1 MTRVLFAHGFEGSP
15 HGSKPSYMKEAL
27 GWEVT
32 APKMSELGWSIAN
45 QTEVLTRLIDEDE
58 FDIVIGSSMG
68 GLAAANASSMR
79 PDADFVLILMAPAFG
94 LAENWEG
101 MEETGRNAWKT
112 TGERRYTGFELDIM
126 LPWEFMEAA
135 EKMSWPVPLHPT
147 AIMHGKNDEVVPI
160 SFSRKIDKECSNV
173 TLHEFDDTH
182 RMKDSLRFI
191 SDISDSLMEG
201 KELKISDGSTD
212 TNKDTHDNMDEFD
225 VSEHEGSIV
234 DDTGEEDFSI
244 GEQESE
250 NSADGEIEQLEAE
263 MKSLEAKMAKKKEA
277 LEISKEEARLE
288 QKIREEEGR
297 LANKEAEKKQAGKE
311 VEEAIKKAEQQVI
324 VAKAEVDEA
333 LKKAE
338 KEKSEAEDARLIAD
352 IEEEEAR
359 EAEADAEAAQ
369 RKLDEAMK
377 KAEDMGKNVE
387 KITEDLEKDKREE
400 EILQRVSSRVDQIDW
415 HLIGKSHID
424 AHDDLT
430 MINGI
435 DDFIQRKLNVLGIR
449 TYEQISKM
457 DSEISKVVNDALEF
471 LPDRVTE
478 MEWTQQAITMLDL
491 KDVDVRASVEED
503 SVVADLSASKIN
515 WSQIGEAGDRKSD
528 RMTEIKG
535 VDADIEKKLKIL
547 GIRTFDQISKMD
559 KETSEAVN
567 GALGFAPGRV
577 TKMMWAQQAK
587 SLLEE

>member
-1 MTRVLFAHGFEGSP
+1 MRVLFAHGFEGSP

-45 QTEVLTRLIDEDE
+45 QTEVLTRLIDEKE

-79 PDADFVLILMAPAFG
+79 PDEDFVLILMAPAFG

-101 MEETGRNAWKT
+101 MEDTGRNAWKT

-135 EKMSWPVPLHPT
+135 EKMSWPIPLHPT

-160 SFSRKIDKECSNV
+160 SFSRKVEKECSNV

-182 RMKDSLRFI
+182 RLKDSMRFI
-191 SDISDSLMEG
+191 SEISDSLRAG
-201 KELKISDGSTD
+201 KERKTSDEETESD
-212 TNKDTHDNMDEFD
+212 KVLEDEMDEFD
-225 VSEHEGSIV
+225 VSEHEGITVSG
-234 DDTGEEDFSI
+234 TGEESFSVEE
-244 GEQESE
+244 GDT
-250 NSADGEIEQLEAE
+250 ADSEIEQLEAE
-263 MKSLEAKMAKKKEA
+263 MKNLEAKMAQKKEA
-277 LEISKEEARLE
+277 LEISREEARLE
-288 QKIREEEGR
+288 KKIREEEER
-297 LANKEAEKKQAGKE
+297 LADKEAEKERAGKE
-311 VEEAIKKAEQQVI
+311 VEEAIKKAEEQVI

-338 KEKSEAEDARLIAD
+338 RERSEAEEARLIAD

-359 EAEADAEAAQ
+359 EAKADADAAQ

-377 KAEDMGKNVE
+377 KAEDMGKNAE
-387 KITEDLEKDKREE
+387 KITEDLEKDKRED
-400 EILQRVSSRVDQIDW
+400 EILERVGSRVDQIDW
-415 HLIGKSHID
+415 SRIGK
-424 AHDDLT
+424 AGEEVHDDLT

-435 DDFIQRKLNVLGIR
+435 DEFIQRKLNVLGIK

-457 DSEISKVVNDALEF
+457 DSEISKTVNDALEF
-471 LPDRVTE
+471 LPERVTE

-491 KDVDVRASVEED
+491 KDVDVRSSVDED
-503 SVVADLSASKIN
+503 EAVVADLSASKIN

-559 KETSEAVN
+559 KETAEAVN

>member
-1 MTRVLFAHGFEGSP
+1 MRVLFAHGFEGSP

-45 QTEVLTRLIDEDE
+45 QTEVLTRLIDENE

-79 PDADFVLILMAPAFG
+79 PDEDFVLILMAPAFG

-101 MEETGRNAWKT
+101 MEDTGRNAWKT

-135 EKMSWPVPLHPT
+135 EKMSWPIPLHPT

-160 SFSRKIDKECSNV
+160 SFSRKVEKECSNV

-182 RMKDSLRFI
+182 RLKDSMRFI
-191 SDISDSLMEG
+191 SEISDSLRAG
-201 KELKISDGSTD
+201 KERKTSDEETESD
-212 TNKDTHDNMDEFD
+212 KVLEDEMDEFD
-225 VSEHEGSIV
+225 VSEHEGITVSG
-234 DDTGEEDFSI
+234 TGEESFSVEE
-244 GEQESE
+244 GDT
-250 NSADGEIEQLEAE
+250 ADSEIEQLEAE
-263 MKSLEAKMAKKKEA
+263 MKNLEAKMAQKKEA
-277 LEISKEEARLE
+277 LEISREEARLE
-288 QKIREEEGR
+288 KKIREEEER
-297 LANKEAEKKQAGKE
+297 LADKEAEKERAGKE
-311 VEEAIKKAEQQVI
+311 VEEAIKKAEEQVI

-338 KEKSEAEDARLIAD
+338 RERSEAEEARLIAD

-359 EAEADAEAAQ
+359 EAKADADAAQ

-377 KAEDMGKNVE
+377 KAEDMGKNAE
-387 KITEDLEKDKREE
+387 KITEDLEKDKRED
-400 EILQRVSSRVDQIDW
+400 EILERVGSRVDQIDW
-415 HLIGKSHID
+415 SRIGK
-424 AHDDLT
+424 AGEEVHDDLT

-435 DDFIQRKLNVLGIR
+435 DEFIQRKLNVLGIK

-457 DSEISKVVNDALEF
+457 DSEISKTVNDALEF
-471 LPDRVTE
+471 LPERVTE

-491 KDVDVRASVEED
+491 KDVDVRSSVDED
-503 SVVADLSASKIN
+503 EAVVADLSASKIN

-559 KETSEAVN
+559 KETAEAVN

>member
-1 MTRVLFAHGFEGSP
+1 MRVLFAHGFEGSP

-45 QTEVLTRLIDEDE
+45 QTEVLTRLIDENE

-79 PDADFVLILMAPAFG
+79 PDEDFVLILMAPAFG

-101 MEETGRNAWKT
+101 MEDTGRNAWKT

-135 EKMSWPVPLHPT
+135 EKMSWPIPLHPT

-160 SFSRKIDKECSNV
+160 SFSRKVEKECSNV

-182 RMKDSLRFI
+182 RLKDSMRFI
-191 SDISDSLMEG
+191 SEISDSLRAG
-201 KELKISDGSTD
+201 KERKTSDEETESD
-212 TNKDTHDNMDEFD
+212 KVLEDEMDEFD
-225 VSEHEGSIV
+225 VSEHEGITVSG
-234 DDTGEEDFSI
+234 TGEESFSVEE
-244 GEQESE
+244 GDT
-250 NSADGEIEQLEAE
+250 ADSEIEQLEAE
-263 MKSLEAKMAKKKEA
+263 MKNLEAKMAQKKEA
-277 LEISKEEARLE
+277 LEISREEARLE
-288 QKIREEEGR
+288 KKIREEEER
-297 LANKEAEKKQAGKE
+297 LADKEAEKERAGKE
-311 VEEAIKKAEQQVI
+311 VEEAIKKAEEQVI

-338 KEKSEAEDARLIAD
+338 RERSEAEEARLIAD

-359 EAEADAEAAQ
+359 EAKADADAAQ

-377 KAEDMGKNVE
+377 KAEDMGKNAE
-387 KITEDLEKDKREE
+387 KITEDLEKDKRED
-400 EILQRVSSRVDQIDW
+400 EILERVGSRVDQIDW
-415 HLIGKSHID
+415 SRIGK
-424 AHDDLT
+424 AGEEVHDDLT

-435 DDFIQRKLNVLGIR
+435 DEFIQRKLNVLGIK

-457 DSEISKVVNDALEF
+457 DSELSKTVNDALEF
-471 LPDRVTE
+471 LPERVTE

-491 KDVDVRASVEED
+491 QDVDVRSSVDED
-503 SVVADLSASKIN
+503 EAVVADLSASKIN

-528 RMTEIKG
+528 RITEIKG

-559 KETSEAVN
+559 KETAEAVN

>member
-1 MTRVLFAHGFEGSP
+1 MRVLFAHGFEGSP

-45 QTEVLTRLIDEDE
+45 QTEVLTRLIDEND
-58 FDIVIGSSMG
+58 FDIIIGSSMG

-79 PDADFVLILMAPAFG
+79 PDEDFVLILMAPAFG

-101 MEETGRNAWKT
+101 MEDTGRNAWKT

-135 EKMSWPVPLHPT
+135 EKMSWPIPLHPT

-160 SFSRKIDKECSNV
+160 SFSRKVEKECSNV

-182 RMKDSLRFI
+182 RLKDSLRFI
-191 SDISDSLMEG
+191 SEISDSLRAG
-201 KELKISDGSTD
+201 KERKTTDEETESDKVLED
-212 TNKDTHDNMDEFD
+212 EMDEFD
-225 VSEHEGSIV
+225 LSEHEGITVSG
-234 DDTGEEDFSI
+234 TGEGSFSVEE
-244 GEQESE
+244 GDT
-250 NSADGEIEQLEAE
+250 ADSEIEQLEAE
-263 MKSLEAKMAKKKEA
+263 MKNLEAKMAQKKEA
-277 LEISKEEARLE
+277 LEISREEARLE
-288 QKIREEEGR
+288 KKIREEEER
-297 LANKEAEKKQAGKE
+297 LADKEAEKERAGKE
-311 VEEAIKKAEQQVI
+311 VEEAIKKAEEQVI

-338 KEKSEAEDARLIAD
+338 RERSEAEEARLIAD

-359 EAEADAEAAQ
+359 EAKADADAAQ

-377 KAEDMGKNVE
+377 KAEDMGKNAE
-387 KITEDLEKDKREE
+387 KITEDLEKDKRED
-400 EILQRVSSRVDQIDW
+400 EILERVGSRVDQIDW
-415 HLIGKSHID
+415 GRIGK
-424 AHDDLT
+424 AGEEVHDDLT

-435 DDFIQRKLNVLGIR
+435 DEFIQRKLNVLGIK

-457 DSEISKVVNDALEF
+457 DSEISKTVNDALEF
-471 LPDRVTE
+471 LPERVTE

-491 KDVDVRASVEED
+491 KDVDVRSSVDED
-503 SVVADLSASKIN
+503 EAVVADLSTSKIN

-559 KETSEAVN
+559 KETAEAVN

>member
-1 MTRVLFAHGFEGSP
+1 MRVLFAHGFEGSP
-15 HGSKPSYMKEAL
+15 NGSKPSYMKEAL

-45 QTEVLTRLIDEDE
+45 QTEVLTRLIDENE

-79 PDADFVLILMAPAFG
+79 PDEDFVLILMAPAFG

-101 MEETGRNAWKT
+101 MEDTGRNAWKT

-135 EKMSWPVPLHPT
+135 EKMSWPIPLHPT

-160 SFSRKIDKECSNV
+160 SFSRKVEKECSNV

-182 RMKDSLRFI
+182 RLKDSMRFI
-191 SDISDSLMEG
+191 SEISDSLRAG
-201 KELKISDGSTD
+201 KERKTSDEETESD
-212 TNKDTHDNMDEFD
+212 KVLEDEMDEFD
-225 VSEHEGSIV
+225 LSEHEGITVSG
-234 DDTGEEDFSI
+234 TGEESFSVEE
-244 GEQESE
+244 GDT
-250 NSADGEIEQLEAE
+250 ADSEIEQLEAE
-263 MKSLEAKMAKKKEA
+263 MKNLEAKMAQKKEA
-277 LEISKEEARLE
+277 LEISREEAKLE
-288 QKIREEEGR
+288 KKIREEEER
-297 LANKEAEKKQAGKE
+297 LANKEAEKERAGKE
-311 VEEAIKKAEQQVI
+311 IEEAIKKAEEQVI

-338 KEKSEAEDARLIAD
+338 RERSEAEEARLIAD

-359 EAEADAEAAQ
+359 EAKADADAAQ

-377 KAEDMGKNVE
+377 KAEDMGKNAE
-387 KITEDLEKDKREE
+387 KITEDLEKDKRED
-400 EILQRVSSRVDQIDW
+400 EILERVGSRVDQIDW
-415 HLIGKSHID
+415 GRIGK
-424 AHDDLT
+424 AGEEVHDDLT

-435 DDFIQRKLNVLGIR
+435 DEFIQRKLNVLGIK

-457 DSEISKVVNDALEF
+457 DSEISKTVNDALEF
-471 LPDRVTE
+471 LPERVTE

-491 KDVDVRASVEED
+491 KDVDVRSSVDED
-503 SVVADLSASKIN
+503 EAVVADLSASKIN

-559 KETSEAVN
+559 KETAEAVN

>member
-1 MTRVLFAHGFEGSP
+1 MRVLFAHGFEGSP

-45 QTEVLTRLIDEDE
+45 QTEVLTRLIDEND
-58 FDIVIGSSMG
+58 FDIIIGSSMG

-79 PDADFVLILMAPAFG
+79 PDEDFVLILMAPAFG

-101 MEETGRNAWKT
+101 MEDTGRNAWKT

-135 EKMSWPVPLHPT
+135 EKMSWPIPLHPT

-160 SFSRKIDKECSNV
+160 SFSRKVEKECSNV

-182 RMKDSLRFI
+182 RLKDSLRFI
-191 SDISDSLMEG
+191 SEISDSLRAG
-201 KELKISDGSTD
+201 KERKTTDEETESDKVLED
-212 TNKDTHDNMDEFD
+212 EMDEFD
-225 VSEHEGSIV
+225 VSEHEGITVSG
-234 DDTGEEDFSI
+234 TGEESFSVEE
-244 GEQESE
+244 GDT
-250 NSADGEIEQLEAE
+250 ADSEIEQLEAE
-263 MKSLEAKMAKKKEA
+263 MKSLEAKMAQKKEA
-277 LEISKEEARLE
+277 LEISREEARLE
-288 QKIREEEGR
+288 KKIREEEER
-297 LANKEAEKKQAGKE
+297 LADKEAEKERAGKE
-311 VEEAIKKAEQQVI
+311 VEEAIKKAEEQVI

-338 KEKSEAEDARLIAD
+338 RERSEAEEARLIAD

-359 EAEADAEAAQ
+359 EAKADADAAQ

-377 KAEDMGKNVE
+377 KAEDMGKNAE
-387 KITEDLEKDKREE
+387 KITEDLEKDKRED
-400 EILQRVSSRVDQIDW
+400 EILERVGSRVDQIDW
-415 HLIGKSHID
+415 SRIGK
-424 AHDDLT
+424 AGEEVHDDLT

-435 DDFIQRKLNVLGIR
+435 DEFIQRKLNVLGIK

-457 DSEISKVVNDALEF
+457 DSEISKTVNDALEF
-471 LPDRVTE
+471 LPERVTE

-491 KDVDVRASVEED
+491 KDVDVRSSVDED
-503 SVVADLSASKIN
+503 EAVVADLSASKIN

-559 KETSEAVN
+559 KETAEAVN

>member
-1 MTRVLFAHGFEGSP
+1 MRVLFAHGFEGSP
-15 HGSKPSYMKEAL
+15 NGSKPSYMKEAL

-45 QTEVLTRLIDEDE
+45 QTEVLTRLIDENE

-79 PDADFVLILMAPAFG
+79 PDEDFVLILMAPAFG

-101 MEETGRNAWKT
+101 MEDTGRNAWKT

-135 EKMSWPVPLHPT
+135 EKMSWPIPLHPT

-160 SFSRKIDKECSNV
+160 SFSRKVEKECSNV

-182 RMKDSLRFI
+182 RLKDSMRFI
-191 SDISDSLMEG
+191 SEISDSLRAG
-201 KELKISDGSTD
+201 KERKTSDEETESD
-212 TNKDTHDNMDEFD
+212 KVLEDEMDEFD
-225 VSEHEGSIV
+225 LSEHEGITVSG
-234 DDTGEEDFSI
+234 TGEGSFSVEE
-244 GEQESE
+244 GDT
-250 NSADGEIEQLEAE
+250 ADSEIEQLEAE
-263 MKSLEAKMAKKKEA
+263 MKNLEAKMAQKKEA
-277 LEISKEEARLE
+277 LEISREEARLE
-288 QKIREEEGR
+288 KKIREEEER
-297 LANKEAEKKQAGKE
+297 LANKEAEKERAGKE
-311 VEEAIKKAEQQVI
+311 VEEAIKKAEEQVI

-338 KEKSEAEDARLIAD
+338 RERSEAEEARLIAD

-359 EAEADAEAAQ
+359 EAKADADAAQ

-377 KAEDMGKNVE
+377 KAEDMGKNAE
-387 KITEDLEKDKREE
+387 KITEDLEKDKRED
-400 EILQRVSSRVDQIDW
+400 EILERVGSRVDQIDW
-415 HLIGKSHID
+415 GRIGK
-424 AHDDLT
+424 AGEEVHDDLT

-435 DDFIQRKLNVLGIR
+435 DEFIQRKLNVLGIK

-457 DSEISKVVNDALEF
+457 DSEISKTVNDALEF
-471 LPDRVTE
+471 LPERVTE

-491 KDVDVRASVEED
+491 KDVDVRSSVDED
-503 SVVADLSASKIN
+503 EAVVADLSASKIN

-559 KETSEAVN
+559 KETAEAVN

>member
-1 MTRVLFAHGFEGSP
+1 MRVLFAHGFEGSP

-45 QTEVLTRLIDEDE
+45 QTEVLTRLIDENE

-79 PDADFVLILMAPAFG
+79 PDEDFVLILMAPAFG

-101 MEETGRNAWKT
+101 MEDTGRNAWKT

-135 EKMSWPVPLHPT
+135 EKMSWPIPLHPT

-160 SFSRKIDKECSNV
+160 SFSRKVEKECSNV

-182 RMKDSLRFI
+182 RLKDSMRFI
-191 SDISDSLMEG
+191 SEISDSLRAG
-201 KELKISDGSTD
+201 KERKTSDEEAESD
-212 TNKDTHDNMDEFD
+212 KVLEDEMDEFD
-225 VSEHEGSIV
+225 VSEHEGITVSGTEEGSFSV
-234 DDTGEEDFSI
+234 EEGDT
-244 GEQESE
+244 
-250 NSADGEIEQLEAE
+250 ADSEIEQLEAE
-263 MKSLEAKMAKKKEA
+263 MKNLEAKMAQKKEA
-277 LEISKEEARLE
+277 LEISREEARLE
-288 QKIREEEGR
+288 KKIREEEER
-297 LANKEAEKKQAGKE
+297 LADKEAEKERAGKE
-311 VEEAIKKAEQQVI
+311 VEEAIKKAEEQVI

-338 KEKSEAEDARLIAD
+338 RERSEAEEARLIAD

-359 EAEADAEAAQ
+359 EAKADADAAQ

-377 KAEDMGKNVE
+377 KAEDMGKNAE
-387 KITEDLEKDKREE
+387 KITEDLEKDKRED
-400 EILQRVSSRVDQIDW
+400 EILERVGSRVDQIDW
-415 HLIGKSHID
+415 SRIGKASEEV
-424 AHDDLT
+424 HDDLT

-435 DDFIQRKLNVLGIR
+435 DEFIQRKLNVLGIK

-457 DSEISKVVNDALEF
+457 DSEISKTVNDALEF
-471 LPDRVTE
+471 LPERVTE

-491 KDVDVRASVEED
+491 KDVDVRSSVDED
-503 SVVADLSASKIN
+503 EAVVADLSASKIN

-559 KETSEAVN
+559 KETAEAVN

-577 TKMMWAQQAK
+577 IKMMWAQQAK

>member
-1 MTRVLFAHGFEGSP
+1 MRVLFAHGFEGSP

-45 QTEVLTRLIDEDE
+45 QTEVLTRLIDENE

-79 PDADFVLILMAPAFG
+79 PDEDFVLILMAPAFG

-101 MEETGRNAWKT
+101 MEDTGRNAWKT

-135 EKMSWPVPLHPT
+135 EKMSWPIPLHPT

-160 SFSRKIDKECSNV
+160 SFSRKVEKECSNV

-182 RMKDSLRFI
+182 RLKDSMRFI
-191 SDISDSLMEG
+191 SEISDSLRAG
-201 KELKISDGSTD
+201 KERKTSDEETESD
-212 TNKDTHDNMDEFD
+212 KVLEDEMDEFD
-225 VSEHEGSIV
+225 VSEHEGITVSG
-234 DDTGEEDFSI
+234 TGEESFSVEE
-244 GEQESE
+244 GDT
-250 NSADGEIEQLEAE
+250 ADSEIEQLEAE
-263 MKSLEAKMAKKKEA
+263 MKNLEAKMAQKKEA
-277 LEISKEEARLE
+277 LEISREEARLE
-288 QKIREEEGR
+288 KKIREEEER
-297 LANKEAEKKQAGKE
+297 LADKEAEKERAGKE
-311 VEEAIKKAEQQVI
+311 VEEAIKKAEEQVI

-338 KEKSEAEDARLIAD
+338 RERSEAEEARLIAD

-359 EAEADAEAAQ
+359 EAKADADAAQ

-377 KAEDMGKNVE
+377 KAEDMGKNAE
-387 KITEDLEKDKREE
+387 KITEDLEKDKRED
-400 EILQRVSSRVDQIDW
+400 EILERVGSRVDQIDW
-415 HLIGKSHID
+415 SRIGK
-424 AHDDLT
+424 AGEEVHDDLT

-435 DDFIQRKLNVLGIR
+435 DEFIQRKLNVLGIK

-457 DSEISKVVNDALEF
+457 DSEISKTVNDALEF
-471 LPDRVTE
+471 LPERVTE

-491 KDVDVRASVEED
+491 QDVDVRSSVDED
-503 SVVADLSASKIN
+503 EAVVADLSASKIN

-528 RMTEIKG
+528 RITEIKG

-559 KETSEAVN
+559 KETAEAVN

>member
-1 MTRVLFAHGFEGSP
+1 MRVLFAHGFEGSP
-15 HGSKPSYMKEAL
+15 NGSKPSYMKEAL

-45 QTEVLTRLIDEDE
+45 QTEVLTRLIDENE

-79 PDADFVLILMAPAFG
+79 PDEDFVLILMAPAFG

-101 MEETGRNAWKT
+101 MEDTGRNAWKT

-135 EKMSWPVPLHPT
+135 EKMSWPIPLHPT

-160 SFSRKIDKECSNV
+160 SFSRKVEKECSNV

-182 RMKDSLRFI
+182 RLKDSMRFI
-191 SDISDSLMEG
+191 SEISDSLRAG
-201 KELKISDGSTD
+201 KERKTSDEETESD
-212 TNKDTHDNMDEFD
+212 KVLEDEMDEFD
-225 VSEHEGSIV
+225 LSEHEGITVSG
-234 DDTGEEDFSI
+234 TGEESFSVEE
-244 GEQESE
+244 GDT
-250 NSADGEIEQLEAE
+250 ADSEIEQLEAE
-263 MKSLEAKMAKKKEA
+263 MKNLEAKMAQKKEA
-277 LEISKEEARLE
+277 LEISREEARLE
-288 QKIREEEGR
+288 KKIREEEER
-297 LANKEAEKKQAGKE
+297 LANKEAEKERAGKE
-311 VEEAIKKAEQQVI
+311 IEEAIKKAEEQVI

-338 KEKSEAEDARLIAD
+338 RERSEAEEARLIAD

-359 EAEADAEAAQ
+359 EAKADADAAQ

-377 KAEDMGKNVE
+377 KAEDMGKNAE
-387 KITEDLEKDKREE
+387 KITEDLEKDKRED
-400 EILQRVSSRVDQIDW
+400 EILERVGSRVDQIDW
-415 HLIGKSHID
+415 GRIGK
-424 AHDDLT
+424 AGEEVHDDLT

-435 DDFIQRKLNVLGIR
+435 DEFIQRKLNVLGIK

-457 DSEISKVVNDALEF
+457 DSEISKTVNDALEF
-471 LPDRVTE
+471 LPERVTE

-491 KDVDVRASVEED
+491 KDVDVRSSVDED
-503 SVVADLSASKIN
+503 EAVVADLSASKIN

-559 KETSEAVN
+559 KETAEAVN

>member
-1 MTRVLFAHGFEGSP
+1 
-15 HGSKPSYMKEAL
+15 MKEAL

-45 QTEVLTRLIDEDE
+45 QTEVLTRLIDEKE

-79 PDADFVLILMAPAFG
+79 PDEDFVLILMAPAFG

-101 MEETGRNAWKT
+101 MEDTGRNAWKT

-135 EKMSWPVPLHPT
+135 EKMSWPIPLHPT

-160 SFSRKIDKECSNV
+160 SFSRKVEKECSNV

-182 RMKDSLRFI
+182 RLKDSMRFI
-191 SDISDSLMEG
+191 SEISDSLRAG
-201 KELKISDGSTD
+201 KERKTSDEEAESD
-212 TNKDTHDNMDEFD
+212 KVLEDEMDEFD
-225 VSEHEGSIV
+225 VSEHEGITVSG
-234 DDTGEEDFSI
+234 TGEESFSVEE
-244 GEQESE
+244 GDT
-250 NSADGEIEQLEAE
+250 ADSEIEQLEAE
-263 MKSLEAKMAKKKEA
+263 MKNLEAKMAQKKEA
-277 LEISKEEARLE
+277 LEISREEARLE
-288 QKIREEEGR
+288 KKIREEEER
-297 LANKEAEKKQAGKE
+297 LADKEAEKERAGKE
-311 VEEAIKKAEQQVI
+311 VEEAIKKAEEQVI

-338 KEKSEAEDARLIAD
+338 RERSEAEEARLIAD

-359 EAEADAEAAQ
+359 EAKADADAAQ

-377 KAEDMGKNVE
+377 KAEDMGKNAE
-387 KITEDLEKDKREE
+387 KITEDLEKDKRED
-400 EILQRVSSRVDQIDW
+400 EILERVGSRVDQIDW
-415 HLIGKSHID
+415 SRIGKASEEV
-424 AHDDLT
+424 HDDLT

-435 DDFIQRKLNVLGIR
+435 DEFIQRKLNVLGIK

-457 DSEISKVVNDALEF
+457 DSEISKTVNDALEF
-471 LPDRVTE
+471 LPERVTE

-491 KDVDVRASVEED
+491 KDVDVRSSVDED
-503 SVVADLSASKIN
+503 EAVVADLSASKIN

-559 KETSEAVN
+559 KETAEAVN

>member
-1 MTRVLFAHGFEGSP
+1 MRVLFAHGFEGSP

-45 QTEVLTRLIDEDE
+45 QTEVLTRLIDENE

-79 PDADFVLILMAPAFG
+79 PDEDFVLILMAPAFG

-101 MEETGRNAWKT
+101 MEDTGRNAWKT

-135 EKMSWPVPLHPT
+135 EKMSWPIPLHPT

-160 SFSRKIDKECSNV
+160 SFSRKVEKECSNV

-182 RMKDSLRFI
+182 RLKDSMRFI
-191 SDISDSLMEG
+191 SEISDSLRAG
-201 KELKISDGSTD
+201 KERKTSDEETESD
-212 TNKDTHDNMDEFD
+212 KVLEDEMDEFD
-225 VSEHEGSIV
+225 LSEHEGITVSG
-234 DDTGEEDFSI
+234 TGEGSFSVEE
-244 GEQESE
+244 GDT
-250 NSADGEIEQLEAE
+250 ADSEIEQLEAE
-263 MKSLEAKMAKKKEA
+263 MKNLEAKMAQKKEA
-277 LEISKEEARLE
+277 LEISREEARLE
-288 QKIREEEGR
+288 KKIREEEER
-297 LANKEAEKKQAGKE
+297 LANKEAEKERAGKE
-311 VEEAIKKAEQQVI
+311 VEEAIKKAEEQVI

-338 KEKSEAEDARLIAD
+338 RERSEAEEARLIAD

-359 EAEADAEAAQ
+359 EAKADADAAQ

-377 KAEDMGKNVE
+377 KAEDMGKNAE
-387 KITEDLEKDKREE
+387 KITEDLEKDKRED
-400 EILQRVSSRVDQIDW
+400 EILERVGSRVDQIDW
-415 HLIGKSHID
+415 GRIGK
-424 AHDDLT
+424 AGEEVHDDLT

-435 DDFIQRKLNVLGIR
+435 DEFIQRKLNVLGIK

-457 DSEISKVVNDALEF
+457 DSEISKTVNDALEF
-471 LPDRVTE
+471 LPERVTE

-491 KDVDVRASVEED
+491 KDVDVRSSVDED
-503 SVVADLSASKIN
+503 EAVVADLSASKIN

-559 KETSEAVN
+559 KETAEAVN

>member
-1 MTRVLFAHGFEGSP
+1 MRVLFAHGFEGSP

-45 QTEVLTRLIDEDE
+45 QTEVLTRLIDENE

-79 PDADFVLILMAPAFG
+79 PDEDFVLILMAPAFG

-101 MEETGRNAWKT
+101 MEDTGRNAWKT

-135 EKMSWPVPLHPT
+135 EKMSWPIPLHPT

-160 SFSRKIDKECSNV
+160 SFSRKVEKECSNV

-182 RMKDSLRFI
+182 RLKDSMRFI
-191 SDISDSLMEG
+191 SEISDSLRAG
-201 KELKISDGSTD
+201 KERKTSDEETESD
-212 TNKDTHDNMDEFD
+212 KVLEDEMDEFD
-225 VSEHEGSIV
+225 LSEHEGITVSG
-234 DDTGEEDFSI
+234 TGEGSFSVEE
-244 GEQESE
+244 GDT
-250 NSADGEIEQLEAE
+250 ADSEIEQLEAE
-263 MKSLEAKMAKKKEA
+263 MKNLEAKMAQKKEA
-277 LEISKEEARLE
+277 LEISREEARLE
-288 QKIREEEGR
+288 KKIREEEER
-297 LANKEAEKKQAGKE
+297 LANKEAEKERAGKE
-311 VEEAIKKAEQQVI
+311 IEEAIKKAEEQVI

-338 KEKSEAEDARLIAD
+338 RERSEAEEARLIAD

-359 EAEADAEAAQ
+359 EAKADADAAQ

-377 KAEDMGKNVE
+377 KAEDMGKNAE
-387 KITEDLEKDKREE
+387 KITEDLEKDKRED
-400 EILQRVSSRVDQIDW
+400 EILERVGSRVDQIDW
-415 HLIGKSHID
+415 GRIGK
-424 AHDDLT
+424 AGEEVHDDLT

-435 DDFIQRKLNVLGIR
+435 DEFIQRKLNVLGIK

-457 DSEISKVVNDALEF
+457 DSEISKTVNDALEF
-471 LPDRVTE
+471 LPERVTE

-491 KDVDVRASVEED
+491 KDVDVRSSVDED
-503 SVVADLSASKIN
+503 EAVVADLSASKIN

-559 KETSEAVN
+559 KETAEAVN

>member
-1 MTRVLFAHGFEGSP
+1 
-15 HGSKPSYMKEAL
+15 MKEAL

-45 QTEVLTRLIDEDE
+45 QTEVLTRLIDENE

-79 PDADFVLILMAPAFG
+79 PDEDFVLILMAPAFG

-101 MEETGRNAWKT
+101 MEDTGRNAWKT

-135 EKMSWPVPLHPT
+135 EKMSWPIPLHPT

-160 SFSRKIDKECSNV
+160 SFSRKVEKECSNV

-182 RMKDSLRFI
+182 RLKDSMRFI
-191 SDISDSLMEG
+191 SEISDSLRGG
-201 KELKISDGSTD
+201 KERKTSDEEAESD
-212 TNKDTHDNMDEFD
+212 KVLEDEMDEFD
-225 VSEHEGSIV
+225 VSEHEGIAVSG
-234 DDTGEEDFSI
+234 TGEESFSVEE
-244 GEQESE
+244 GDT
-250 NSADGEIEQLEAE
+250 ADSEIEQLEAE
-263 MKSLEAKMAKKKEA
+263 MKNLEAKMAQKKEA
-277 LEISKEEARLE
+277 LEISREEARLE
-288 QKIREEEGR
+288 KKIREEEER
-297 LANKEAEKKQAGKE
+297 LADKEAEKERAGKE
-311 VEEAIKKAEQQVI
+311 VEEAIKKAEEQVI

-338 KEKSEAEDARLIAD
+338 RERSEAEEARLIAD

-359 EAEADAEAAQ
+359 EAKADADAAQ

-377 KAEDMGKNVE
+377 KAEDMGKNAE
-387 KITEDLEKDKREE
+387 KITEDLEKDKRED
-400 EILQRVSSRVDQIDW
+400 EILERVGSRVDQIDW
-415 HLIGKSHID
+415 SRIGK
-424 AHDDLT
+424 AGEEVHDDLT

-435 DDFIQRKLNVLGIR
+435 DEFIQRKLNVLGIK

-457 DSEISKVVNDALEF
+457 DSEISKTVNDALEF
-471 LPDRVTE
+471 LPERVTE

-491 KDVDVRASVEED
+491 KDVDVGSSADED
-503 SVVADLSASKIN
+503 EAVVADLSASKIN

-559 KETSEAVN
+559 KETAEAVN

>member
-1 MTRVLFAHGFEGSP
+1 MRVLFAHGFEGSP

-45 QTEVLTRLIDEDE
+45 QTEVLTRLIDENE

-79 PDADFVLILMAPAFG
+79 PDEDFVLILMAPAFG

-101 MEETGRNAWKT
+101 MGDTGRNAWKT

-135 EKMSWPVPLHPT
+135 EKMSWPIPLHPT

-160 SFSRKIDKECSNV
+160 SFSRKVEKECSNV

-182 RMKDSLRFI
+182 RLKDSMRFI
-191 SDISDSLMEG
+191 SEISDSLRAGKEG
-201 KELKISDGSTD
+201 KTSDEEAVSD
-212 TNKDTHDNMDEFD
+212 KVLEDEMDEFD
-225 VSEHEGSIV
+225 VSEHEGIIV
-234 DDTGEEDFSI
+234 SGTGEGSFSVEE
-244 GEQESE
+244 GDR
-250 NSADGEIEQLEAE
+250 ADSEIEQLEAE
-263 MKSLEAKMAKKKEA
+263 MKNLEAKMAQKKEA
-277 LEISKEEARLE
+277 LEISREEARLE
-288 QKIREEEGR
+288 KKIREEERR
-297 LANKEAEKKQAGKE
+297 LADKEAEKERAGKQ
-311 VEEAIKKAEQQVI
+311 VEEAIKKAEEQVI
-324 VAKAEVDEA
+324 VARAEVDEA

-338 KEKSEAEDARLIAD
+338 RERSEAEEARLIAD

-359 EAEADAEAAQ
+359 EAKADADAAQ

-377 KAEDMGKNVE
+377 KAEDMGKNAE
-387 KITEDLEKDKREE
+387 KITEDLEKDKRED
-400 EILQRVSSRVDQIDW
+400 EILERVGSRVDQIDW
-415 HLIGKSHID
+415 SRIGK
-424 AHDDLT
+424 AGEEVHDDLT

-435 DDFIQRKLNVLGIR
+435 DEFIQRKLNVLGIK

-457 DSEISKVVNDALEF
+457 DSEISKTVNDALEF
-471 LPDRVTE
+471 LPERVTE
-478 MEWTQQAITMLDL
+478 MEWTKQAITMLDL
-491 KDVDVRASVEED
+491 KDVDVRSSVDED
-503 SVVADLSASKIN
+503 EAVVADLSASKIN

-559 KETSEAVN
+559 KETAEAVN

-577 TKMMWAQQAK
+577 NKMMWAQQAK

>member
-1 MTRVLFAHGFEGSP
+1 MRVLFAHGFEGSP

-45 QTEVLTRLIDEDE
+45 QTEVLTRLIDENE

-79 PDADFVLILMAPAFG
+79 PDEDFVLILMAPAFG

-135 EKMSWPVPLHPT
+135 EKMSWPIPLHPT

-160 SFSRKIDKECSNV
+160 SFSRKVEKECSNV

-182 RMKDSLRFI
+182 RLKDSMRFI
-191 SDISDSLMEG
+191 FEISDSLRAG
-201 KELKISDGSTD
+201 KERKTSDEETESD
-212 TNKDTHDNMDEFD
+212 KVLEDEMDEFD
-225 VSEHEGSIV
+225 VSEHEGTTVSG
-234 DDTGEEDFSI
+234 TGEGSFSVEE
-244 GEQESE
+244 GDT
-250 NSADGEIEQLEAE
+250 ADSEIEQLEAE
-263 MKSLEAKMAKKKEA
+263 MKNLEAKMAQKKEA
-277 LEISKEEARLE
+277 LEISREEARLE
-288 QKIREEEGR
+288 KKIREEEER
-297 LANKEAEKKQAGKE
+297 LADKEAEKERAGKE
-311 VEEAIKKAEQQVI
+311 VEEAIKKAEEQVI

-338 KEKSEAEDARLIAD
+338 RERSEAEEARLIAD

-359 EAEADAEAAQ
+359 EAKADADAAQ

-377 KAEDMGKNVE
+377 KAEDMGKNAE
-387 KITEDLEKDKREE
+387 KITEDLEKDKRED
-400 EILQRVSSRVDQIDW
+400 EILERVGSRVDQIDW
-415 HLIGKSHID
+415 SRIGK
-424 AHDDLT
+424 AGEEVHDDLT

-435 DDFIQRKLNVLGIR
+435 DEFIQRKLNVLGIK

-457 DSEISKVVNDALEF
+457 DSEISKTVNDALEF
-471 LPDRVTE
+471 LPERVTE

-491 KDVDVRASVEED
+491 KDVDVRSSVDED
-503 SVVADLSASKIN
+503 ESVVADLSASKIN

-559 KETSEAVN
+559 KETAEAVN

>member
-1 MTRVLFAHGFEGSP
+1 MRVLFAHGFEGTP

-45 QTEVLTRLIDEDE
+45 QTEVLTRLIDENE

-79 PDADFVLILMAPAFG
+79 PDEDFVLILMAPAFG

-101 MEETGRNAWKT
+101 MEDTGRNAWKT

-135 EKMSWPVPLHPT
+135 EKMSWPIPLHPT

-160 SFSRKIDKECSNV
+160 SFSRKVEKECSNV

-182 RMKDSLRFI
+182 RLKDSMRFI
-191 SDISDSLMEG
+191 FEISDSLRAG
-201 KELKISDGSTD
+201 KERKTSDEETESD
-212 TNKDTHDNMDEFD
+212 KVLEDEMDEFD
-225 VSEHEGSIV
+225 VSEHEGIAVSG
-234 DDTGEEDFSI
+234 TGEESFSVEE
-244 GEQESE
+244 GDT
-250 NSADGEIEQLEAE
+250 ADSEIEQLEAE
-263 MKSLEAKMAKKKEA
+263 MKNLEAKMAQKKEA
-277 LEISKEEARLE
+277 LEISREEARLE
-288 QKIREEEGR
+288 KKIREEEER
-297 LANKEAEKKQAGKE
+297 LADKEAEKERAGKE
-311 VEEAIKKAEQQVI
+311 VEEAIKKAEEQVI

-338 KEKSEAEDARLIAD
+338 RERSEAEEARLIAD

-359 EAEADAEAAQ
+359 EAKADADAAQ

-377 KAEDMGKNVE
+377 KAEDIGKNAE
-387 KITEDLEKDKREE
+387 KITEDLEKDKRED
-400 EILQRVSSRVDQIDW
+400 EILERVGSRVDQIDW
-415 HLIGKSHID
+415 SRIGK
-424 AHDDLT
+424 AGEEVHDDLT

-435 DDFIQRKLNVLGIR
+435 DEFIQRKLNVLGIK

-457 DSEISKVVNDALEF
+457 DSEISKTVNDALEF
-471 LPDRVTE
+471 LPERVTE

-491 KDVDVRASVEED
+491 KDVDVRSSVDED
-503 SVVADLSASKIN
+503 EAVVADLSASKIN

-559 KETSEAVN
+559 KETAEAVN

>member
-1 MTRVLFAHGFEGSP
+1 MRVLFAHGFEGSP
-15 HGSKPSYMKEAL
+15 QGSKPSYMKEAL

-45 QTEVLTRLIDEDE
+45 QTEVLTRLIDENE

-79 PDADFVLILMAPAFG
+79 PDEDFVLILMAPAFG

-101 MEETGRNAWKT
+101 MEDTGRNAWKT

-135 EKMSWPVPLHPT
+135 EKMSWPIPLHPT

-160 SFSRKIDKECSNV
+160 SFSRKVEKECSNV

-182 RMKDSLRFI
+182 RLKDSMRFI
-191 SDISDSLMEG
+191 SEISDSLRAG
-201 KELKISDGSTD
+201 KERKTSDEETESD
-212 TNKDTHDNMDEFD
+212 KVLEDEMDEFD
-225 VSEHEGSIV
+225 VSEHEGITVSG
-234 DDTGEEDFSI
+234 TGEESFSVEE
-244 GEQESE
+244 GDT
-250 NSADGEIEQLEAE
+250 ADSEIEQLEAE
-263 MKSLEAKMAKKKEA
+263 MKNLEAKMAQKKEA
-277 LEISKEEARLE
+277 LEISREEARLE
-288 QKIREEEGR
+288 KKIREEEER
-297 LANKEAEKKQAGKE
+297 LADKEAEKERAGKE
-311 VEEAIKKAEQQVI
+311 VEEAIKKAEEQVI

-338 KEKSEAEDARLIAD
+338 RERSEAEEARLIAD

-359 EAEADAEAAQ
+359 EAKADADAAQ

-377 KAEDMGKNVE
+377 KAEDMGKNAE
-387 KITEDLEKDKREE
+387 KITEDLEKDKRED
-400 EILQRVSSRVDQIDW
+400 EILERVGSRVDQIDW
-415 HLIGKSHID
+415 SRIGK
-424 AHDDLT
+424 AGEEVHDDLT

-435 DDFIQRKLNVLGIR
+435 DEFIQRKLNVLGIK

-457 DSEISKVVNDALEF
+457 DSEISKTVNDALEF
-471 LPDRVTE
+471 LPERVTE

-491 KDVDVRASVEED
+491 KDVDVRSSVDED
-503 SVVADLSASKIN
+503 EAVVADLSASKIN

-559 KETSEAVN
+559 KETAEAVN

>member
-1 MTRVLFAHGFEGSP
+1 MRVLFAHGFEGSP

-45 QTEVLTRLIDEDE
+45 QTEVLTRLIDENE

-79 PDADFVLILMAPAFG
+79 PDEDFVLILMAPAFG

-101 MEETGRNAWKT
+101 MEDTGRNAWKT

-135 EKMSWPVPLHPT
+135 EKMSWPIPLHPT

-160 SFSRKIDKECSNV
+160 SFSRKMEKECSNV

-182 RMKDSLRFI
+182 RLKDSMRFI
-191 SDISDSLMEG
+191 SEISDSLRAG
-201 KELKISDGSTD
+201 KERKTSDEETESD
-212 TNKDTHDNMDEFD
+212 KVLEDEMDEFD
-225 VSEHEGSIV
+225 VSEHEGITVSG
-234 DDTGEEDFSI
+234 TGEESFSVEE
-244 GEQESE
+244 GDT
-250 NSADGEIEQLEAE
+250 ADSEIEQLEAE
-263 MKSLEAKMAKKKEA
+263 MKNLEAKMAQKKEA
-277 LEISKEEARLE
+277 LEISREEARLE
-288 QKIREEEGR
+288 KKIREEEER
-297 LANKEAEKKQAGKE
+297 LADKEAEKERAGKE
-311 VEEAIKKAEQQVI
+311 VEEAIKKAEEQVI

-338 KEKSEAEDARLIAD
+338 RERSEAEEARLIAD

-359 EAEADAEAAQ
+359 EAKADADAAQ

-377 KAEDMGKNVE
+377 KAEDMGKNAE
-387 KITEDLEKDKREE
+387 KITEDLEKDKRED
-400 EILQRVSSRVDQIDW
+400 EILERVGSRVDQIDW
-415 HLIGKSHID
+415 SRIGK
-424 AHDDLT
+424 AGEEVHDDLT

-435 DDFIQRKLNVLGIR
+435 DEFIQRKLNVLGIK

-457 DSEISKVVNDALEF
+457 DSEISKTVNDALEF
-471 LPDRVTE
+471 LPERVTE

-491 KDVDVRASVEED
+491 KDVDVRSSVDED
-503 SVVADLSASKIN
+503 EAVVADLSASKIN

-559 KETSEAVN
+559 KETAEAVN

>member
-1 MTRVLFAHGFEGSP
+1 MRVLFAHGFEGSP

-45 QTEVLTRLIDEDE
+45 QTEVLTRLIDENE

-79 PDADFVLILMAPAFG
+79 PDEDFVLILMAPAFG

-101 MEETGRNAWKT
+101 MEDTGRNAWKT

-135 EKMSWPVPLHPT
+135 EKMSWPIPLHPT

-160 SFSRKIDKECSNV
+160 SFSRKVEKECSNV

-182 RMKDSLRFI
+182 RLKDSMRFI
-191 SDISDSLMEG
+191 SEISDSLRAG
-201 KELKISDGSTD
+201 KERKTSDEETESD
-212 TNKDTHDNMDEFD
+212 KVLEDVMDEFD
-225 VSEHEGSIV
+225 VSEHEGITVSG
-234 DDTGEEDFSI
+234 TGEESFSVEE
-244 GEQESE
+244 GDT
-250 NSADGEIEQLEAE
+250 ADSEIEQLEAE
-263 MKSLEAKMAKKKEA
+263 MKNLEAKMAQKKEA
-277 LEISKEEARLE
+277 LEISREEARLE
-288 QKIREEEGR
+288 KKIREEEER
-297 LANKEAEKKQAGKE
+297 LADKEAEKERAGKE
-311 VEEAIKKAEQQVI
+311 VEEAIKKAEEQVI

-338 KEKSEAEDARLIAD
+338 RERSEAEEARLIAD

-359 EAEADAEAAQ
+359 EAKADADAAQ

-377 KAEDMGKNVE
+377 KAEDMGKNAE
-387 KITEDLEKDKREE
+387 KITEDLEKDKRED
-400 EILQRVSSRVDQIDW
+400 EILERVGSRVDQIDW
-415 HLIGKSHID
+415 SRIGK
-424 AHDDLT
+424 AGEEVHDDLT

-435 DDFIQRKLNVLGIR
+435 DEFIQRKLNVLGIK

-457 DSEISKVVNDALEF
+457 DSEISKTVNDALEF
-471 LPDRVTE
+471 LPERVTE

-491 KDVDVRASVEED
+491 QDVDVRSSVDED
-503 SVVADLSASKIN
+503 EAVVADLSASKIN

-528 RMTEIKG
+528 RITEIKG

-559 KETSEAVN
+559 KETAEAVN

>member
-1 MTRVLFAHGFEGSP
+1 MRVLFAHGFEGSP

-45 QTEVLTRLIDEDE
+45 QTEVLTRLIDEND
-58 FDIVIGSSMG
+58 FDIIIGSSMG

-79 PDADFVLILMAPAFG
+79 PDEDFVLILMAPAFG

-101 MEETGRNAWKT
+101 MEDTGRNAWKT

-135 EKMSWPVPLHPT
+135 EKMSWPIPLHPT

-160 SFSRKIDKECSNV
+160 SFSRKVEKECSNV

-182 RMKDSLRFI
+182 RLKDSLRFI
-191 SDISDSLMEG
+191 SEISDSLRAG
-201 KELKISDGSTD
+201 KERKTTDEETESDKVLED
-212 TNKDTHDNMDEFD
+212 EMDEFD
-225 VSEHEGSIV
+225 VSEHEGITVSG
-234 DDTGEEDFSI
+234 TGEESFSVEE
-244 GEQESE
+244 GDT
-250 NSADGEIEQLEAE
+250 ADSEIEQLEAE
-263 MKSLEAKMAKKKEA
+263 MKSLEAKMAQKKEA
-277 LEISKEEARLE
+277 LEISREEARLE
-288 QKIREEEGR
+288 KKIREEEER
-297 LANKEAEKKQAGKE
+297 LADKEAEKERAGKE
-311 VEEAIKKAEQQVI
+311 VEEAIKKAEEQVI

-338 KEKSEAEDARLIAD
+338 RERSEAEEARLIAD

-359 EAEADAEAAQ
+359 EAKADADAAQ

-377 KAEDMGKNVE
+377 KAEDMGKNAE
-387 KITEDLEKDKREE
+387 KITEDLEKDKRED
-400 EILQRVSSRVDQIDW
+400 EILERVGSRVDQIDW
-415 HLIGKSHID
+415 SRIGK
-424 AHDDLT
+424 AGEEVHDDLT

-435 DDFIQRKLNVLGIR
+435 DEFIQRKLNVLGIK

-457 DSEISKVVNDALEF
+457 DSEISKTVNDALEF
-471 LPDRVTE
+471 LPERVTE

-491 KDVDVRASVEED
+491 KDVDVRSSVDED
-503 SVVADLSASKIN
+503 EAVVADLSASKIN

-559 KETSEAVN
+559 KETAEAVN

-577 TKMMWAQQAK
+577 NKMMWAQQAK

>member
-1 MTRVLFAHGFEGSP
+1 MRVLFAHGFEGSP

-45 QTEVLTRLIDEDE
+45 QTEVLTRLIDENE

-79 PDADFVLILMAPAFG
+79 PDEDFVLILMAPAFG

-101 MEETGRNAWKT
+101 MEDTGRNAWKT

-135 EKMSWPVPLHPT
+135 EKMSWPIPLHPT

-160 SFSRKIDKECSNV
+160 SFSRKVEKECSNV

-182 RMKDSLRFI
+182 RLKDSMRFI
-191 SDISDSLMEG
+191 SEISDSLRAG
-201 KELKISDGSTD
+201 KERKTSDEETESD
-212 TNKDTHDNMDEFD
+212 KVLEDEMDEFD
-225 VSEHEGSIV
+225 VSEHEGITVSGTEEGSFSV
-234 DDTGEEDFSI
+234 EEGDT
-244 GEQESE
+244 
-250 NSADGEIEQLEAE
+250 ADSEIEQLEAE
-263 MKSLEAKMAKKKEA
+263 MKNLEAKMAQKKEA
-277 LEISKEEARLE
+277 LEISREEARLE
-288 QKIREEEGR
+288 KKIREEEER
-297 LANKEAEKKQAGKE
+297 LADKEAEKERAGKE
-311 VEEAIKKAEQQVI
+311 VEEAIKKAEEQVI

-338 KEKSEAEDARLIAD
+338 RERSEAEEARLIAD

-359 EAEADAEAAQ
+359 EAKADADAAQ

-377 KAEDMGKNVE
+377 KAEDMGKNAE
-387 KITEDLEKDKREE
+387 KITEDLEKDKRED
-400 EILQRVSSRVDQIDW
+400 EILERVGSRVDQIDW
-415 HLIGKSHID
+415 SRIGKASEEV
-424 AHDDLT
+424 HDDLT

-435 DDFIQRKLNVLGIR
+435 DEFIQRKLNVLGIK

-457 DSEISKVVNDALEF
+457 DSEISKTVNDALEF
-471 LPDRVTE
+471 LPERVTE

-491 KDVDVRASVEED
+491 KDVDVRSSVDED
-503 SVVADLSASKIN
+503 EAVVADLSASKIN

-559 KETSEAVN
+559 KETAEAVN

>member
-1 MTRVLFAHGFEGSP
+1 MRVLFAHGFEGSP
-15 HGSKPSYMKEAL
+15 HGSKPTYMEEAL

-32 APKMSELGWSIAN
+32 APKMSELGWSIEN
-45 QTEVLTRLIDEDE
+45 QTEVLTRLIDENE

-79 PDADFVLILMAPAFG
+79 PDEDFVLILMAPAFG

-101 MEETGRNAWKT
+101 MEDTGRNAWKT

-135 EKMSWPVPLHPT
+135 EKMSWPIPLHPT

-160 SFSRKIDKECSNV
+160 SFSRKVEKECSNV

-182 RMKDSLRFI
+182 RLKDSMRFI
-191 SDISDSLMEG
+191 SEISDSLRAG
-201 KELKISDGSTD
+201 KERKTSDEDPESVKVLKDE
-212 TNKDTHDNMDEFD
+212 MDEFD
-225 VSEHEGSIV
+225 VSEHEGIIV
-234 DDTGEEDFSI
+234 SGTGEGSFSVEEEDT
-244 GEQESE
+244 
-250 NSADGEIEQLEAE
+250 ADSEIEKLEAE
-263 MKSLEAKMAKKKEA
+263 MKNLEAKMAQKKEA
-277 LEISKEEARLE
+277 LEISREEARLE
-288 QKIREEEGR
+288 KKIREEEER
-297 LANKEAEKKQAGKE
+297 LADKEAEKERAGKE
-311 VEEAIKKAEQQVI
+311 VEEAIKKAEEQVI

-333 LKKAE
+333 LKRAE
-338 KEKSEAEDARLIAD
+338 RERSEAEEARLIAD

-359 EAEADAEAAQ
+359 EAKADADAAQ

-377 KAEDMGKNVE
+377 KAEDMGKNAE
-387 KITEDLEKDKREE
+387 KITEDLEKDKRED
-400 EILQRVSSRVDQIDW
+400 EILVRVGGRVDQIDW
-415 HLIGKSHID
+415 SRIGK
-424 AHDDLT
+424 AGEGVHDDLT

-435 DDFIQRKLNVLGIR
+435 DEFIQKKLNVLGIK

-457 DSEISKVVNDALEF
+457 DSEISKTVNDALEF
-471 LPDRVTE
+471 LPERVTE
-478 MEWTQQAITMLDL
+478 MEWTQQAITMLNL
-491 KDVDVRASVEED
+491 KDVDIRSSVDED
-503 SVVADLSASKIN
+503 EAVVADLSASKIN

-559 KETSEAVN
+559 KETAEAVN

-577 TKMMWAQQAK
+577 TKMMWPQQAK

>member
-1 MTRVLFAHGFEGSP
+1 MRVLFAHGFEGSP

-45 QTEVLTRLIDEDE
+45 QTEVLTRLIDENE

-79 PDADFVLILMAPAFG
+79 PDEDFVLILMAPAFG

-135 EKMSWPVPLHPT
+135 EKMSWPIPLHPT

-160 SFSRKIDKECSNV
+160 SFSRKVEKECSNV

-182 RMKDSLRFI
+182 RLKDSMRFI
-191 SDISDSLMEG
+191 FEISDSLRAG
-201 KELKISDGSTD
+201 KERKTSDEETESD
-212 TNKDTHDNMDEFD
+212 KVLEDEMDEFD
-225 VSEHEGSIV
+225 VSEHEGIAVSG
-234 DDTGEEDFSI
+234 TGEESFSVEE
-244 GEQESE
+244 GDT
-250 NSADGEIEQLEAE
+250 ADSEIEQLEAE
-263 MKSLEAKMAKKKEA
+263 MKNLEAKMAQKKEA
-277 LEISKEEARLE
+277 LEISREEARLE
-288 QKIREEEGR
+288 KKIREEEER
-297 LANKEAEKKQAGKE
+297 LADKEAEKERAGKE
-311 VEEAIKKAEQQVI
+311 VEEAIKKAEEQVI

-338 KEKSEAEDARLIAD
+338 RERSEAEEARLIAD

-359 EAEADAEAAQ
+359 EAKADADAAQ

-377 KAEDMGKNVE
+377 KAEDMGKNAE
-387 KITEDLEKDKREE
+387 KITEDLEKDKRED
-400 EILQRVSSRVDQIDW
+400 EILERVGSRVDQIDW
-415 HLIGKSHID
+415 SRIGK
-424 AHDDLT
+424 AGEEVHDDLT

-435 DDFIQRKLNVLGIR
+435 DEFIQRKLNVLGIK

-457 DSEISKVVNDALEF
+457 DSEISKTVNDALEF
-471 LPDRVTE
+471 LPERVTE

-491 KDVDVRASVEED
+491 KDVDVGSSADED
-503 SVVADLSASKIN
+503 EAVVADLSASKIN
-515 WSQIGEAGDRKSD
+515 WVQIGEAGDRKSD

-559 KETSEAVN
+559 KETAEAVN

>member
-1 MTRVLFAHGFEGSP
+1 MRVLFAHGFEGSP

-45 QTEVLTRLIDEDE
+45 QTEVLTRLIDEND
-58 FDIVIGSSMG
+58 FDIIIGSSMG

-79 PDADFVLILMAPAFG
+79 PDEDFVLILMAPAFG

-101 MEETGRNAWKT
+101 MEDTGRNAWKT

-135 EKMSWPVPLHPT
+135 EKMSWPIPLHPT

-160 SFSRKIDKECSNV
+160 SFSRKVEKECSNV

-182 RMKDSLRFI
+182 RLKDSLRFI
-191 SDISDSLMEG
+191 SEISDSLRAG
-201 KELKISDGSTD
+201 KERKTTDEETESDKVLED
-212 TNKDTHDNMDEFD
+212 EMDEFD
-225 VSEHEGSIV
+225 VSEHEGITVSG
-234 DDTGEEDFSI
+234 TGEESFSVEE
-244 GEQESE
+244 GDT
-250 NSADGEIEQLEAE
+250 ADSEIEQLEAE
-263 MKSLEAKMAKKKEA
+263 MKSLEAKMAQKKEA
-277 LEISKEEARLE
+277 LEISREEARLE
-288 QKIREEEGR
+288 KKIREEEER
-297 LANKEAEKKQAGKE
+297 LADKEAEKERAGKE
-311 VEEAIKKAEQQVI
+311 VEEAIKKAEEQVI

-338 KEKSEAEDARLIAD
+338 RERSEAEEARLIAD

-359 EAEADAEAAQ
+359 EAKADADAAQ

-377 KAEDMGKNVE
+377 KAEDMGKNAE
-387 KITEDLEKDKREE
+387 KITEDLEKDKRED
-400 EILQRVSSRVDQIDW
+400 EILERVGSRVDQIDW
-415 HLIGKSHID
+415 SRIGK
-424 AHDDLT
+424 AGEEVHDDLT

-435 DDFIQRKLNVLGIR
+435 DEFIQRKLNVLGIK

-457 DSEISKVVNDALEF
+457 DSEISKTVNDALEF
-471 LPDRVTE
+471 LPERVTE
-478 MEWTQQAITMLDL
+478 MEWAQQAITMLDL
-491 KDVDVRASVEED
+491 KDVDVRSSVDED
-503 SVVADLSASKIN
+503 EAVVADLSASKIN

-559 KETSEAVN
+559 KETAEAVN

-577 TKMMWAQQAK
+577 NKMMWAQQAK

>member
-1 MTRVLFAHGFEGSP
+1 MRVLFAHGFEGSP

-45 QTEVLTRLIDEDE
+45 QTEVLTRLIDENE

-79 PDADFVLILMAPAFG
+79 PDEDFVLILMAPAFG

-101 MEETGRNAWKT
+101 MEDTGRNAWKT

-135 EKMSWPVPLHPT
+135 EKMSWPIPLHPT

-160 SFSRKIDKECSNV
+160 SFSRKVEKECSNV

-182 RMKDSLRFI
+182 RLKDSMRFI
-191 SDISDSLMEG
+191 SEISDSLRAG
-201 KELKISDGSTD
+201 KERKTSDEETESD
-212 TNKDTHDNMDEFD
+212 KVLEDEMDEFD
-225 VSEHEGSIV
+225 LSEHEGITVSG
-234 DDTGEEDFSI
+234 TGEESFSVEE
-244 GEQESE
+244 GDT
-250 NSADGEIEQLEAE
+250 ADSEIEQLEAE
-263 MKSLEAKMAKKKEA
+263 MKNLEAKMAQKKEA
-277 LEISKEEARLE
+277 LEISREEARLE
-288 QKIREEEGR
+288 KKIREEEER
-297 LANKEAEKKQAGKE
+297 LANKEAEKERAGKE
-311 VEEAIKKAEQQVI
+311 IEEAIKKAEEQVI

-338 KEKSEAEDARLIAD
+338 RERSEAEEARLIAD

-359 EAEADAEAAQ
+359 EAKADADAAQ

-377 KAEDMGKNVE
+377 KAEDMGKNAE
-387 KITEDLEKDKREE
+387 KITEDLEKDKRED
-400 EILQRVSSRVDQIDW
+400 EILERVGSRVDQIDW
-415 HLIGKSHID
+415 GRIGK
-424 AHDDLT
+424 AGEEVHDDLT

-435 DDFIQRKLNVLGIR
+435 DEFIQRKLNVLGIK

-457 DSEISKVVNDALEF
+457 DSEISKTVNDALEF
-471 LPDRVTE
+471 LPERVTE

-491 KDVDVRASVEED
+491 KDVDVRSSVDED
-503 SVVADLSASKIN
+503 EAVVADLSASKIN

-559 KETSEAVN
+559 KETAEAVN

>member
-1 MTRVLFAHGFEGSP
+1 MRVLFAHGFEGSP
-15 HGSKPSYMKEAL
+15 NGSKPSYMKEAL

-45 QTEVLTRLIDEDE
+45 QTEVLTRLIDENE

-79 PDADFVLILMAPAFG
+79 PDEDFVLILMAPAFG

-101 MEETGRNAWKT
+101 MEDTGRNAWKT

-135 EKMSWPVPLHPT
+135 EKMSWPIPLHPT

-160 SFSRKIDKECSNV
+160 SFSRKVEKECSNV

-182 RMKDSLRFI
+182 RLKDSMRFI
-191 SDISDSLMEG
+191 SEISDSLRAG
-201 KELKISDGSTD
+201 KERKTSDEETESD
-212 TNKDTHDNMDEFD
+212 KVLEDEMDEFD
-225 VSEHEGSIV
+225 LSEHEGITVSG
-234 DDTGEEDFSI
+234 TGEESFSVEE
-244 GEQESE
+244 GDT
-250 NSADGEIEQLEAE
+250 ADSEIEQLEAE
-263 MKSLEAKMAKKKEA
+263 MKNLEAKMAQKKEA
-277 LEISKEEARLE
+277 LEISREEARLE
-288 QKIREEEGR
+288 KKIREEEER
-297 LANKEAEKKQAGKE
+297 LANKEAEKERAGKE
-311 VEEAIKKAEQQVI
+311 VEEAIKKAEEQVI

-338 KEKSEAEDARLIAD
+338 RERSEAEEARLIAD

-359 EAEADAEAAQ
+359 EAKADADAAQ

-377 KAEDMGKNVE
+377 KAEDMGKNAE
-387 KITEDLEKDKREE
+387 KITEDLEKDKRED
-400 EILQRVSSRVDQIDW
+400 EILERVGSRVDQIDW
-415 HLIGKSHID
+415 GRIGK
-424 AHDDLT
+424 AGEEVHDDLT

-435 DDFIQRKLNVLGIR
+435 DEFIQRKLNVLGIK

-457 DSEISKVVNDALEF
+457 DSEISKTVNDALEF
-471 LPDRVTE
+471 LPERVTE

-491 KDVDVRASVEED
+491 KDVDVRSSVDED
-503 SVVADLSASKIN
+503 EAVVADLSASKIN

-559 KETSEAVN
+559 KETAEAVN

>member
-1 MTRVLFAHGFEGSP
+1 MRVLFAHGFEGSP

-45 QTEVLTRLIDEDE
+45 QTEVLTRLIDEKE

-79 PDADFVLILMAPAFG
+79 PDEDFVLILMAPAFG

-101 MEETGRNAWKT
+101 MEDTGRNAWKT

-135 EKMSWPVPLHPT
+135 EKMSWPIPLHPT

-160 SFSRKIDKECSNV
+160 SFSRKVEKECSNV

-182 RMKDSLRFI
+182 RLKDSMRFI
-191 SDISDSLMEG
+191 SEISDSLRAG
-201 KELKISDGSTD
+201 KERKTSDEEAESD
-212 TNKDTHDNMDEFD
+212 KVLEDEMDEFD
-225 VSEHEGSIV
+225 VSEHEGITVSG
-234 DDTGEEDFSI
+234 TGEESFSVEE
-244 GEQESE
+244 GDT
-250 NSADGEIEQLEAE
+250 ADSEIEQLEAE
-263 MKSLEAKMAKKKEA
+263 MKNLEAKMAQKKEA
-277 LEISKEEARLE
+277 LEISREEARLE
-288 QKIREEEGR
+288 KKIREEEER
-297 LANKEAEKKQAGKE
+297 LADKEAEKERAGKE
-311 VEEAIKKAEQQVI
+311 VEEAIKKAEEQVI

-338 KEKSEAEDARLIAD
+338 RERSEAEEARLIAD

-359 EAEADAEAAQ
+359 EAKADADAAQ

-377 KAEDMGKNVE
+377 KAEDMGKNAE
-387 KITEDLEKDKREE
+387 KITEDLEKDKRED
-400 EILQRVSSRVDQIDW
+400 EILERVGSRVDQIDW
-415 HLIGKSHID
+415 SRIGKASEEV
-424 AHDDLT
+424 HDDLT

-435 DDFIQRKLNVLGIR
+435 DEFIQRKLNVLGIK

-457 DSEISKVVNDALEF
+457 DSEISKTVNDALEF
-471 LPDRVTE
+471 LPERVTE

-491 KDVDVRASVEED
+491 KDVDVRSSVDED
-503 SVVADLSASKIN
+503 EAVVADLSASKIN

-559 KETSEAVN
+559 KETAEAVN

>member
-1 MTRVLFAHGFEGSP
+1 MRVLFAHGFEGSP

-45 QTEVLTRLIDEDE
+45 QTEVLTRLIDENE

-79 PDADFVLILMAPAFG
+79 PDEDFVLILMAPAFG

-101 MEETGRNAWKT
+101 MEDTGRNAWKT

-135 EKMSWPVPLHPT
+135 EKMSWPIPLHPT

-160 SFSRKIDKECSNV
+160 SFSRKVEKECSNV

-182 RMKDSLRFI
+182 RLKDSMRFI
-191 SDISDSLMEG
+191 SEISDSLRAG
-201 KELKISDGSTD
+201 KERKTSDEETESD
-212 TNKDTHDNMDEFD
+212 KVLEDEMDEFD
-225 VSEHEGSIV
+225 VSEHEGIIV
-234 DDTGEEDFSI
+234 SGTGEESFSVEE
-244 GEQESE
+244 GDT
-250 NSADGEIEQLEAE
+250 ADSEIEQLEAE
-263 MKSLEAKMAKKKEA
+263 MKNLEAKMAQKKEA
-277 LEISKEEARLE
+277 LEISREEARLE
-288 QKIREEEGR
+288 KKIREEEER
-297 LANKEAEKKQAGKE
+297 LADKEAEKERAGKQ
-311 VEEAIKKAEQQVI
+311 VEEAIKKAEEQVI

-338 KEKSEAEDARLIAD
+338 RERSEAEEARLIAD

-359 EAEADAEAAQ
+359 EAKADADAAQ

-377 KAEDMGKNVE
+377 KAEDMGKNAE
-387 KITEDLEKDKREE
+387 KITEDLEKDKRED
-400 EILQRVSSRVDQIDW
+400 EILERVGSRVDQIDW
-415 HLIGKSHID
+415 SRIGK
-424 AHDDLT
+424 AGEEVHDDLT

-435 DDFIQRKLNVLGIR
+435 DEFIQRKLNVLGIK

-457 DSEISKVVNDALEF
+457 DSEISKTVNDALEF
-471 LPDRVTE
+471 LPERVTE

-491 KDVDVRASVEED
+491 QDVDVRSSVDED
-503 SVVADLSASKIN
+503 EAVVADLSASKIN

-559 KETSEAVN
+559 KETAEAVN

>member
-1 MTRVLFAHGFEGSP
+1 MRVLFAHGFEGSP

-45 QTEVLTRLIDEDE
+45 QTEVLTRLIDENE

-79 PDADFVLILMAPAFG
+79 PDEDFVLILMAPAFG

-135 EKMSWPVPLHPT
+135 EKMSWPIPLHPT

-160 SFSRKIDKECSNV
+160 SFSRKVEKECSNV

-182 RMKDSLRFI
+182 RLKDSMRFI
-191 SDISDSLMEG
+191 SEISDSLRAG
-201 KELKISDGSTD
+201 KERKTSDEETESD
-212 TNKDTHDNMDEFD
+212 KVLEDEMDEFD
-225 VSEHEGSIV
+225 VSEHEGIAVSG
-234 DDTGEEDFSI
+234 TGEESFSVEE
-244 GEQESE
+244 GDT
-250 NSADGEIEQLEAE
+250 ADSEIEQLEAE
-263 MKSLEAKMAKKKEA
+263 MKNLEAKMAQKKEA
-277 LEISKEEARLE
+277 LEISREEARLE
-288 QKIREEEGR
+288 KKIREEEER
-297 LANKEAEKKQAGKE
+297 LADKEAEKERAGKE
-311 VEEAIKKAEQQVI
+311 VEEAIKKAEEQVI

-338 KEKSEAEDARLIAD
+338 RERSEAEEARLIAD

-359 EAEADAEAAQ
+359 EAKADADAAQ

-377 KAEDMGKNVE
+377 KAEDMGKNAE
-387 KITEDLEKDKREE
+387 KITEDLEKDKRED
-400 EILQRVSSRVDQIDW
+400 EILERVGSRVDQIDW
-415 HLIGKSHID
+415 SRIGK
-424 AHDDLT
+424 AGEEVHDDLT

-435 DDFIQRKLNVLGIR
+435 DEFIQRKLNVLGIK

-457 DSEISKVVNDALEF
+457 DSEISKTVNDALEF
-471 LPDRVTE
+471 LPERVTE

-491 KDVDVRASVEED
+491 KDVDVGSSADED
-503 SVVADLSASKIN
+503 EAVVADLSASKIN
-515 WSQIGEAGDRKSD
+515 WVQIGEAGDRKSD

-559 KETSEAVN
+559 KETAEAVN

>member
-1 MTRVLFAHGFEGSP
+1 MRVLFAHGFEGSP
-15 HGSKPSYMKEAL
+15 NGSKPSYMKEAL

-45 QTEVLTRLIDEDE
+45 QTEVLTRLIDENE

-79 PDADFVLILMAPAFG
+79 PDEDFVLILMAPAFG

-101 MEETGRNAWKT
+101 MEDTGRNAWKT

-135 EKMSWPVPLHPT
+135 EKMSWPIPLHPT

-160 SFSRKIDKECSNV
+160 SFSRKVEKECSNV

-182 RMKDSLRFI
+182 RLKDSMRFI
-191 SDISDSLMEG
+191 SEISDSLRAG
-201 KELKISDGSTD
+201 KERKTSDEETESD
-212 TNKDTHDNMDEFD
+212 KVLEDEMDEFD
-225 VSEHEGSIV
+225 VSEHEGITVSG
-234 DDTGEEDFSI
+234 TGEESFSVEE
-244 GEQESE
+244 GDT
-250 NSADGEIEQLEAE
+250 ADSEIEQLEAE
-263 MKSLEAKMAKKKEA
+263 MKNLEAKMAQKKEA
-277 LEISKEEARLE
+277 LEISREEARLE
-288 QKIREEEGR
+288 KKIREEEER
-297 LANKEAEKKQAGKE
+297 LANKEAEKERAGKE
-311 VEEAIKKAEQQVI
+311 VEEAIKKAEEQVI

-338 KEKSEAEDARLIAD
+338 RERSEAEEARLIAD

-359 EAEADAEAAQ
+359 EAKADADAAQ

-377 KAEDMGKNVE
+377 KAEDMGKNAE
-387 KITEDLEKDKREE
+387 KITEDLEKDKRED
-400 EILQRVSSRVDQIDW
+400 EILERVGSRVDQIDW
-415 HLIGKSHID
+415 SRIGK
-424 AHDDLT
+424 AGEEVHDDLT

-435 DDFIQRKLNVLGIR
+435 DEFIQRKLNVLGIK

-457 DSEISKVVNDALEF
+457 DSEISKTVNDALEF
-471 LPDRVTE
+471 LPERVTE

-491 KDVDVRASVEED
+491 KDVDVRSSVDED
-503 SVVADLSASKIN
+503 EAVVADLSASKIN

-559 KETSEAVN
+559 KETAEAVN

>member
-1 MTRVLFAHGFEGSP
+1 MRVLFAHGFEGSP

-45 QTEVLTRLIDEDE
+45 QTEVLTRLIDEND
-58 FDIVIGSSMG
+58 FDIIIGSSMG

-79 PDADFVLILMAPAFG
+79 PDEDFVLILMAPAFG

-101 MEETGRNAWKT
+101 MEDTGRNAWKT

-135 EKMSWPVPLHPT
+135 EKMSWPIPLHPT

-160 SFSRKIDKECSNV
+160 SFSRKVEKECSNV

-182 RMKDSLRFI
+182 RLKDSLRFI
-191 SDISDSLMEG
+191 SEISDSLRAG
-201 KELKISDGSTD
+201 KERKTTDEETESDKVLED
-212 TNKDTHDNMDEFD
+212 EMDEFD
-225 VSEHEGSIV
+225 LSEHEGITVSG
-234 DDTGEEDFSI
+234 TGEGSFSVEE
-244 GEQESE
+244 GDT
-250 NSADGEIEQLEAE
+250 ADSEIEQLEAE
-263 MKSLEAKMAKKKEA
+263 MKNLEAKMAQKKEA
-277 LEISKEEARLE
+277 LEISREEARLE
-288 QKIREEEGR
+288 KKIREEEER
-297 LANKEAEKKQAGKE
+297 LADKEAEKERAGKE
-311 VEEAIKKAEQQVI
+311 VEEAIKKAEEQVI

-338 KEKSEAEDARLIAD
+338 RERSEAEEARLIAD

-359 EAEADAEAAQ
+359 EAKADADAAQ

-377 KAEDMGKNVE
+377 KAEDMGKNAE
-387 KITEDLEKDKREE
+387 KITEDLEKDKRED
-400 EILQRVSSRVDQIDW
+400 EILERVGSRVDQIDW
-415 HLIGKSHID
+415 GRIGK
-424 AHDDLT
+424 AGEGVHDDLT

-435 DDFIQRKLNVLGIR
+435 DEFIQRKLNVLGIK

-457 DSEISKVVNDALEF
+457 DSEISKTVNDALEF
-471 LPDRVTE
+471 LPERVTE

-491 KDVDVRASVEED
+491 KDVDVRSSVDED
-503 SVVADLSASKIN
+503 EAVVADLSASKIN

-559 KETSEAVN
+559 KETAEAVN

>member
-1 MTRVLFAHGFEGSP
+1 MRVLFAHGFEGSP

-45 QTEVLTRLIDEDE
+45 QTEVLTRLIDENE

-79 PDADFVLILMAPAFG
+79 PDEDFVLILMAPAFG

-101 MEETGRNAWKT
+101 MEDTGRNAWKT

-135 EKMSWPVPLHPT
+135 EKMSWPIPLHPT

-160 SFSRKIDKECSNV
+160 SFSRKVEKECSNV

-182 RMKDSLRFI
+182 RLKDSMRFI
-191 SDISDSLMEG
+191 SEISDSLRAG
-201 KELKISDGSTD
+201 KERKTSDEETESD
-212 TNKDTHDNMDEFD
+212 KVLEDEMDEFD
-225 VSEHEGSIV
+225 VSEHEGITVSG
-234 DDTGEEDFSI
+234 TGEESFSVEE
-244 GEQESE
+244 GDT
-250 NSADGEIEQLEAE
+250 ADSEIEQLEAE
-263 MKSLEAKMAKKKEA
+263 MKNLEAKMAQKKEA
-277 LEISKEEARLE
+277 LEISREEARLE
-288 QKIREEEGR
+288 KKIREEEER
-297 LANKEAEKKQAGKE
+297 LADKEAEKERAGKE
-311 VEEAIKKAEQQVI
+311 VEEAIKKAEEQVI

-338 KEKSEAEDARLIAD
+338 RERSEAEEARLIAD

-359 EAEADAEAAQ
+359 EAKADADAAQ

-377 KAEDMGKNVE
+377 KAEDMGKNAE
-387 KITEDLEKDKREE
+387 KITEDLEKDKRED
-400 EILQRVSSRVDQIDW
+400 EILERVGSRVDQIDW
-415 HLIGKSHID
+415 SRIGK
-424 AHDDLT
+424 AGEEVHDDLT

-435 DDFIQRKLNVLGIR
+435 DEFIQRKLNVLGIK

-457 DSEISKVVNDALEF
+457 DSEISKTVNDALEF
-471 LPDRVTE
+471 LPERVTE

-491 KDVDVRASVEED
+491 QDVDVRSSVDED
-503 SVVADLSASKIN
+503 EAVVADLSASKIN

-559 KETSEAVN
+559 KETAEAVN

>member
-1 MTRVLFAHGFEGSP
+1 MRVLFAHGFEGSP

-45 QTEVLTRLIDEDE
+45 QTEVLTRLIDENE

-79 PDADFVLILMAPAFG
+79 PDEDFVLILMAPAFG

-101 MEETGRNAWKT
+101 MEDTGRNAWKT

-135 EKMSWPVPLHPT
+135 EKMSWPIPLHPT

-160 SFSRKIDKECSNV
+160 SFSRKVEKECSNV

-182 RMKDSLRFI
+182 RLKDSMRFI
-191 SDISDSLMEG
+191 SEISDSLRAG
-201 KELKISDGSTD
+201 KERKTSDEETESD
-212 TNKDTHDNMDEFD
+212 KVLEDEMDEFD
-225 VSEHEGSIV
+225 VSEHEGITVSG
-234 DDTGEEDFSI
+234 TGEESFSVEE
-244 GEQESE
+244 GDT
-250 NSADGEIEQLEAE
+250 ADSEIEQLEAE
-263 MKSLEAKMAKKKEA
+263 MKNLEAKMAQKKEA
-277 LEISKEEARLE
+277 LEISREEARLE
-288 QKIREEEGR
+288 KKIREEEER
-297 LANKEAEKKQAGKE
+297 LADKEAEKERAGKE
-311 VEEAIKKAEQQVI
+311 VEEAIKKAEEQVI

-338 KEKSEAEDARLIAD
+338 RERSEAEEARLIAD

-359 EAEADAEAAQ
+359 EAKADADAAQ

-377 KAEDMGKNVE
+377 KAEDMGKNAE
-387 KITEDLEKDKREE
+387 KITEDLEKDKRED
-400 EILQRVSSRVDQIDW
+400 EILERVGSRVDQIDW
-415 HLIGKSHID
+415 SRIGK
-424 AHDDLT
+424 AGEEVHDDLT

-435 DDFIQRKLNVLGIR
+435 DEFIQRKLNVLGIK

-457 DSEISKVVNDALEF
+457 DSELSKTVNDALEF
-471 LPDRVTE
+471 LPERVTE

-491 KDVDVRASVEED
+491 QDVDVRSSVDED
-503 SVVADLSASKIN
+503 EAVVADLSASKIN

-559 KETSEAVN
+559 KETAEAVN

>member
-1 MTRVLFAHGFEGSP
+1 MRVLFAHGFEGSP

-45 QTEVLTRLIDEDE
+45 QTEVLTRLIDENE

-79 PDADFVLILMAPAFG
+79 PDEDFVLILMAPAFG

-101 MEETGRNAWKT
+101 MEDTGRNAWKT

-135 EKMSWPVPLHPT
+135 EKMSWPIPLHPT

-160 SFSRKIDKECSNV
+160 SFSRKVEKECSNV

-182 RMKDSLRFI
+182 RLKDSMRFI
-191 SDISDSLMEG
+191 SEISDSLRAG
-201 KELKISDGSTD
+201 KERKTSDEETESD
-212 TNKDTHDNMDEFD
+212 KVLEDEMDEFD
-225 VSEHEGSIV
+225 LSEHEGITVSG
-234 DDTGEEDFSI
+234 TGEESFSVEE
-244 GEQESE
+244 GDT
-250 NSADGEIEQLEAE
+250 ADSEIEQLEAE
-263 MKSLEAKMAKKKEA
+263 MKNLEAKMAQKKEA
-277 LEISKEEARLE
+277 LEISREEARLE
-288 QKIREEEGR
+288 KKIREEEER
-297 LANKEAEKKQAGKE
+297 LANKEAEKERAGKE
-311 VEEAIKKAEQQVI
+311 IEEAIKKAEEQVI

-338 KEKSEAEDARLIAD
+338 RERSEAEEARLIAD

-359 EAEADAEAAQ
+359 EAKADADAAQ

-377 KAEDMGKNVE
+377 KAEDMGKNAE
-387 KITEDLEKDKREE
+387 KITEDLEKDKRED
-400 EILQRVSSRVDQIDW
+400 EILERVGSRVDQIDW
-415 HLIGKSHID
+415 SRIGK
-424 AHDDLT
+424 AGEEVHDDLT

-435 DDFIQRKLNVLGIR
+435 DEFIQRKLNVLGIK

-457 DSEISKVVNDALEF
+457 DSEISKTVNDALEF
-471 LPDRVTE
+471 LPERVTE

-491 KDVDVRASVEED
+491 KDVDVRSSVDED
-503 SVVADLSASKIN
+503 EAVVADLSASKIN

-559 KETSEAVN
+559 KETAEAVN

>member
-1 MTRVLFAHGFEGSP
+1 MRVLFAHGFEGSP

-45 QTEVLTRLIDEDE
+45 QTEVLTRLIDENE

-79 PDADFVLILMAPAFG
+79 PDEDFVLILMAPAFG

-101 MEETGRNAWKT
+101 MEDTGRNAWKT

-135 EKMSWPVPLHPT
+135 EKMSWPIPLHPT

-160 SFSRKIDKECSNV
+160 SFSRKVEKECSNV

-182 RMKDSLRFI
+182 RLKDSMRFI
-191 SDISDSLMEG
+191 SEISDSLRAG
-201 KELKISDGSTD
+201 KERKTSDEETESD
-212 TNKDTHDNMDEFD
+212 KVLEDVMDEFD
-225 VSEHEGSIV
+225 VSEHEGITVSG
-234 DDTGEEDFSI
+234 TGEESFSVEE
-244 GEQESE
+244 GDT
-250 NSADGEIEQLEAE
+250 ADSEIEQLEAE
-263 MKSLEAKMAKKKEA
+263 MKNLEAKMAQKKEA
-277 LEISKEEARLE
+277 LEISREEARLE
-288 QKIREEEGR
+288 KKIREEEER
-297 LANKEAEKKQAGKE
+297 LADKEAEKERAGKE
-311 VEEAIKKAEQQVI
+311 VEEAIKKAEEQVI

-338 KEKSEAEDARLIAD
+338 RERSEAEEARLIAD

-359 EAEADAEAAQ
+359 EAKADADAAQ

-377 KAEDMGKNVE
+377 KAEDMGKNAE
-387 KITEDLEKDKREE
+387 KITEDLEKDKRED
-400 EILQRVSSRVDQIDW
+400 EILERVGSRVDQIDW
-415 HLIGKSHID
+415 SRIGK
-424 AHDDLT
+424 AGEEVHDDLT

-435 DDFIQRKLNVLGIR
+435 DEFIQRKLNVLGIK

-457 DSEISKVVNDALEF
+457 DSEISKTVNDALEF
-471 LPDRVTE
+471 LPERVTE

-491 KDVDVRASVEED
+491 QDVDVRSSVDED
-503 SVVADLSASKIN
+503 EAVVADLSASKIN

-559 KETSEAVN
+559 KETAEAVN